1 MEEIRLTHLDV
12 GELYLEFSKCE
23 EEDCSFC
30 SNILG
35 QNVPQIPRPVP
46 NQTTKHY
53 KTYEDTGL
61 EKRRIDEFQPRFQCK
76 KLFNEKK
83 LKSNDPEKVKN
94 FSEKYLVKPSLV
106 SEYLNHL
113 QDLSFKKD
121 KRKQETQAKKNQN
134 SNSNIEDDTGMD
146 PVSVSDDESLD
157 EYDNDDEDVIM
168 NVIDGSDDDE
178 SENEEVVYVPK
189 LRTLTRGGRL
199 AGTWQTCFSLDN
211 EAESDE
217 EANSDSD
224 SVENDEP
231 DSDSDSVKAVTSRVS
246 KRVLSDSE
254 SANDSGSDS
263 SSEDSDTSE
272 DERNIV
278 RTRTGRVS
286 KRPNRID
293 V

>member
-30 SNILG
+30 SNIPG
-35 QNVPQIPRPVP
+35 QYVPQIPRPVP
-46 NQTTKHY
+46 NPTTKHY

-94 FSEKYLVKPSLV
+94 FSKKYLVKPSLV

-113 QDLSFKKD
+113 EGLSFKKD

-134 SNSNIEDDTGMD
+134 SNSNIDEDDTGMD
-146 PVSVSDDESLD
+146 HDSEENVSVSNDESLD

-168 NVIDGSDDDE
+168 NFMDE

-189 LRTLTRGGRL
+189 LRTTTRGGRL
-199 AGTWQTCFSLDN
+199 AGTWQTCFSLDS

-224 SVENDEP
+224 LVENDEP
-231 DSDSDSVKAVTSRVS
+231 DNDSDSVKAVTSRVS

-254 SANDSGSDS
+254 SASDS
-263 SSEDSDTSE
+263 SSEENDYI
-272 DERNIV
+272 R
-278 RTRTGRVS
+278 R
-286 KRPNRID
+286 
-293 V
+293 

>member
-1 MEEIRLTHLDV
+1 MDHDSEE
-12 GELYLEFSKCE
+12 
-23 EEDCSFC
+23 
-30 SNILG
+30 N
-35 QNVPQIPRPVP
+35 
-46 NQTTKHY
+46 
-53 KTYEDTGL
+53 
-61 EKRRIDEFQPRFQCK
+61 
-76 KLFNEKK
+76 
-83 LKSNDPEKVKN
+83 
-94 FSEKYLVKPSLV
+94 
-106 SEYLNHL
+106 
-113 QDLSFKKD
+113 
-121 KRKQETQAKKNQN
+121 
-134 SNSNIEDDTGMD
+134 
-146 PVSVSDDESLD
+146 VSVSDDESLD
-157 EYDNDDEDVIM
+157 EYDNDYEDIIM

-217 EANSDSD
+217 EANSNCDMSDSD

-231 DSDSDSVKAVTSRVS
+231 DNDSDSVKAVTSMVS

-254 SANDSGSDS
+254 SASDSTSDS
-263 SSEDSDTSE
+263 SSEESDTSE
-272 DERNIV
+272 DERNVV